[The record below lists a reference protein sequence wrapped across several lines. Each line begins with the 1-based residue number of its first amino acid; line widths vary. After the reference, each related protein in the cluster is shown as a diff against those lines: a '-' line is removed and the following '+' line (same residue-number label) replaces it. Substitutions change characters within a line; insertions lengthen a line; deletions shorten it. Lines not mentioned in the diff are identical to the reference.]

1 MTFPPGAN
9 VAVRKT
15 ITREHIVAAE
25 RIERADRRDA
35 FHAATPEIAE
45 EFGMRIESVGGAD
58 LLMMTRADVSM
69 FNRIAGIGV
78 EMPATEGQ
86 LNEALRRFRDAHV
99 ARFFVDVSPAS
110 RPIALTDWI
119 TSRGLAIEN
128 NWVKLTREVEPVPT
142 ARTSARIE
150 EIGREHA
157 LEFGKIVQQVFE
169 LPERLSAWADSMVGR
184 PRRRH
189 FMAFDGDKPIA
200 TASIYIEKEWASFGY
215 AAVIPQAR
223 GRGVQAA
230 LIAARIKAA
239 RESGCKWLSIDAN
252 EETLE
257 KPSYSLRNAKKMG
270 FEVAYMRPNYL
281 GTSPRT
287 TA

>member
-1 MTFPPGAN
+1 MVWPPGEKIEL
-9 VAVRKT
+9 RKT
-15 ITREHIVAAE
+15 LTREHIVAAE

-35 FHAATPEIAE
+35 FRSAPPDIAA
-45 EFGMRIESVGGAD
+45 EFGMRVEQVGGAD
-58 LLMMTRADVSM
+58 LVMITAADVSM
-69 FNRIAGIGV
+69 FNRLAGIGV

-86 LNEALRRFRDAHV
+86 LNEALRRFRDAGV
-99 ARFFVDVSPAS
+99 ARFYVDVSPAS
-110 RPIALTDWI
+110 RPINLTDWI
-119 TSRGLAIEN
+119 TSRGLALDN

-142 ARTSARIE
+142 ARTNARIE

-157 LEFGKIVQQVFE
+157 LEYGKIVQVVFE
-169 LPERLSAWADSMVGR
+169 LPERLSDWADAMVGS
-184 PRRRH
+184 PHRRH
-189 FMAFDGDKPIA
+189 FMAFDHDKPIA
-200 TASIYIEKEWASFGY
+200 TASIYIEGEWASFGY
-215 AAVIPQAR
+215 AAVMPQAR

-239 RESGCKWLSIDAN
+239 RESGCKWLSMDVA

-281 GTSPRT
+281 GTT
-287 TA
+287 VHTAA